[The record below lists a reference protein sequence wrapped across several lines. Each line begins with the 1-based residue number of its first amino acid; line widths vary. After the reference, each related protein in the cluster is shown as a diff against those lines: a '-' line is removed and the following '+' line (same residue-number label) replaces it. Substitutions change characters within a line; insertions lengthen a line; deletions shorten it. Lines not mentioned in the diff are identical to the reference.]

1 MRVVM
6 GPGSCYTILH
16 NNVHVCMILF
26 IKETVTNEIEKKTR
40 DGKYFPQAFYPPGSR
55 FNMQSCIHT
64 LVVFF
69 YLLNYWYR
77 MIGGKYA

>member
-26 IKETVTNEIEKKTR
+26 IKETVTNEIEKKLEMENIFHKLFILR
-40 DGKYFPQAFYPPGSR
+40 ALDSICNHAF
-55 FNMQSCIHT
+55 T
-64 LVVFF
+64 LSWFF
-69 YLLNYWYR
+69 FIYS
-77 MIGGKYA
+77 ITGIV